1 MITIIS
7 STICKILLK
16 YNNTL
21 TNTDLLKINYVI
33 NVILNDILKL
43 LIVGIIFT
51 ILDKTS
57 LFILSLNI
65 LISLRLFIGGIHCK
79 TSMSCLLVTILH
91 FFITTIISQIL
102 ININIIICI
111 IFFII
116 SIVLILI
123 YAPCPNKKRPLKNK
137 MILKILSLISFCFWI
152 IVFFCTYT
160 QRIRS
165 CIFFSLVIQIIQI
178 IINIKENHICK
189 NL

>member
-65 LISLRLFIGGIHCK
+65 LISLRLLVNCK
-79 TSMSCLLVTILH
+79 TKRKEM
-91 FFITTIISQIL
+91 
-102 ININIIICI
+102 INIII
-111 IFFII
+111 
-116 SIVLILI
+116 
-123 YAPCPNKKRPLKNK
+123 
-137 MILKILSLISFCFWI
+137 
-152 IVFFCTYT
+152 
-160 QRIRS
+160 
-165 CIFFSLVIQIIQI
+165 
-178 IINIKENHICK
+178 
-189 NL
+189 